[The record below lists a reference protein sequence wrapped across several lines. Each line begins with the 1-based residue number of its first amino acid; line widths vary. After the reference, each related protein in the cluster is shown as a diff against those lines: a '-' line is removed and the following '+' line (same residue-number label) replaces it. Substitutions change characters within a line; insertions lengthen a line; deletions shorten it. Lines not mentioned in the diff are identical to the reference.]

1 MAAVVQRKGRIA
13 MKGVK
18 GMDEAQD
25 QAPQTGAEG
34 GHDDIGKL
42 QVRRLLLVPLEQA
55 GLRRGHGI
63 TTDAH
68 AARLERIV
76 TALAY
81 MTAPNLITLASLVAS
96 NAQGGYKDSWPPE
109 VAVINWGH
117 SLQAPPLRKHSIMTS
132 WLASIEGP
140 KAQAAGHLV
149 ELFRHLRRT
158 LLPPTPYQRRQIEA
172 ESDTNRRALARYRER
187 MDADTANVDE
197 RAWVA
202 AYLRDRASAEAI
214 VAQGAAHRAEASAA

>member
-1 MAAVVQRKGRIA
+1 
-13 MKGVK
+13 MKGAK
-18 GMDEAQD
+18 MTGEAHI
-25 QAPQTGAEG
+25 QTPAAGPEG
-34 GHDDIGKL
+34 EVEKTGRAM
-42 QVRRLLLVPLEQA
+42 VRDLLLAPLEQA

-63 TTDAH
+63 TQEAH

-81 MTAPNLITLASLVAS
+81 MSAPNLITLASLVAS

-132 WLASIEGP
+132 WLASVEGP

>member
-1 MAAVVQRKGRIA
+1 
-13 MKGVK
+13 MKGAK
-18 GMDEAQD
+18 MTGEAHI
-25 QAPQTGAEG
+25 QTPAAGPEG
-34 GHDDIGKL
+34 EVEKTGRAM
-42 QVRRLLLVPLEQA
+42 VRDLLLAPLEQA

-63 TTDAH
+63 TQEAH

-81 MTAPNLITLASLVAS
+81 MSAPNLITLASLVAS

-158 LLPPTPYQRRQIEA
+158 LLPPTPYQRYLIEA
-172 ESDTNRRALARYRER
+172 ESDTNRRALARYQER
-187 MDADTANVDE
+187 MAADTANLDE

-202 AYLRDRASAEAI
+202 AYLRDRATAEAI
-214 VAQGAAHRAEASAA
+214 VAQGAANRAEASAA